1 MRLLRSAT
9 GGRTMDS
16 TTITEEAATVQ
27 DLDARQWR
35 LRRIDIRSPVLKDA
49 WPVARVELEHPERG
63 RVTDIGT
70 APGAF
75 DAAFVAA
82 SHIVG
87 VSPHLLS
94 YNVRSGPPEEEGA
107 LPITIEVEIDHKG
120 RTFSGSSSGVD
131 LVRCSLEAWLDAIAR
146 SSGYTA

>member
-1 MRLLRSAT
+1 MADHLTETDQSLR
-9 GGRTMDS
+9 GRTDVRDW
-16 TTITEEAATVQ
+16 A
-27 DLDARQWR
+27 

-49 WPVARVELEHPERG
+49 WPVARLELEHPLRG

-82 SHIVG
+82 GHIVG
-87 VSPHLLS
+87 VKAKLLS

-107 LPITIEVEIDHKG
+107 LPIRIGVEIELG
-120 RTFSGSSSGVD
+120 GSVFAGSSSGVD
-131 LVRCSLEAWLDAIAR
+131 LVRSSLEAWLDAVSRAAE
-146 SSGYTA
+146 GDA